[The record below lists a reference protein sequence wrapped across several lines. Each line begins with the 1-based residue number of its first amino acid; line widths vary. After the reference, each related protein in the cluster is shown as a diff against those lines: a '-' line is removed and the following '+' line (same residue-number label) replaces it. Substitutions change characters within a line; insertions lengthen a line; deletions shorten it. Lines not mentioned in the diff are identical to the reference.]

1 MAVSFVKTDLPEVIL
16 CQGDVFPDDRG
27 FFAEIYHADK
37 YTDADIRES
46 FVQDNVSHS
55 IQFTLRGLHYQ
66 LRRAQAK
73 LISVISGS
81 ILDVA
86 VDIRRD
92 SPTFG
97 QHVAVELS
105 AENRRQLFV
114 PRGFAHGF
122 CVLSEWAD
130 VFYKCSDVYTPGDD
144 YGLAWDDPAL
154 NIKWPTPRPLL
165 SEKDSHNLSLQELAA
180 QDVLPRKEDAEK

>member
-1 MAVSFVKTDLPEVIL
+1 MAMSFVKTDLPDVVL
-16 CQGDVFPDDRG
+16 CQGDAFPDDRG

-37 YTDADIRES
+37 YTEAGIRES
-46 FVQDNVSHS
+46 FVQDNVSRS

-81 ILDVA
+81 ILDIA
-86 VDIRRD
+86 VDIRRN

-114 PRGFAHGF
+114 PKGFAHGF

-130 VFYKCSDVYTPGDD
+130 VFYKCGDVYTPGDD

-154 NIKWPTPRPLL
+154 NIEWPTTHPLL
-165 SEKDSHNLSLQELAA
+165 SEKDSRNLSLQELAA
-180 QDVLPRKEDAEK
+180 QDVLPVKEEAEK